1 MKSLSPRMARYTILA
16 ICVTLA
22 AVFIYAGLDKIH
34 DPLSFADSVAAFG
47 MIPMILV
54 TPFAL
59 GLPVFEV
66 LCGVLL
72 MIGPSRR
79 VAALALVLL
88 TVMFFTALA
97 AALAQGL
104 TLDCGCFGT
113 GAPSR
118 SRMWLESGLDIVL
131 LGAALFVY
139 INGAKSALS
148 GNSNSEDVSV

>member
-1 MKSLSPRMARYTILA
+1 MKSLSPRIARYLTLA

-22 AVFIYAGLDKIH
+22 GVFIYAGLDKIR

-47 MIPMILV
+47 LLPIILV

-59 GLPVFEV
+59 GLPVLEV
-66 LCGVLL
+66 LCGL
-72 MIGPSRR
+72 MLMVAPSRR
-79 VAALALVLL
+79 VAAFTVVLL
-88 TVMFFTALA
+88 TAMFFIALA

-118 SRMWLESGLDIVL
+118 SRMWLESVLDVVL
-131 LGAALFVY
+131 LIAALFVY
-139 INGAKSALS
+139 INTASTVMGRTT
-148 GNSNSEDVSV
+148 EDDVSV